1 MTLNN
6 GGGEWGEHLDHTHTH
21 SEAEVGHQTHLVRE
35 KLASSIIHMY
45 MLPSYRWLPSLL
57 E

>member
-1 MTLNN
+1 MEEENGENTLT
-6 GGGEWGEHLDHTHTH
+6 THTH
-21 SEAEVGHQTHLVRE
+21 KHTEAKAGHQTHLVRE

-45 MLPSYRWLPSLL
+45 MLPSYRSLPSLL